1 MDLERVAGFEPGR
14 TAWEAVMLPLH
25 HTRKGRLKHNVGGL
39 YAFPGHSASL
49 AFAAKM
55 MLPAQMLLH
64 FK

>member
-1 MDLERVAGFEPGR
+1 MEQWAGFEPVG
-14 TAWEAVMLPLH
+14 TAWEAVMLPVH
-25 HTRKGRLKHNVGGL
+25 DTRESGLKHNVGGL
-39 YAFPGHSASL
+39 YAFPSHSTSL